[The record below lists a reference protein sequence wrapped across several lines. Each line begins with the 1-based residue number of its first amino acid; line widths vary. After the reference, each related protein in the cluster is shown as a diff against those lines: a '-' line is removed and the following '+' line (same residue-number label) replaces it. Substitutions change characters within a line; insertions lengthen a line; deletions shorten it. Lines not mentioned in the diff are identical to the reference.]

1 MKKRLYPYDSEAI
14 EVTFDLA
21 RCIHAEEC
29 IRGLPAVF
37 DRDRRPWID
46 AGAAPADAVAR
57 VIERCPSGALT
68 YVRKDGGAQEVP
80 SANVVE
86 VSPNGPLYVRGDI
99 EIVDADDNV
108 LLECT
113 RVALCR
119 CGASANKPL
128 CDGSHERIGFS
139 DTGRLGTGGVKDL
152 DPAADGRLRVKVRAG
167 ASLRLT
173 GSFTVRGSDGDEER
187 RGTNAAL
194 CRCGASKN
202 KPFCDS
208 SHKELGGWEVMN
220 DK

>member
-1 MKKRLYPYDSEAI
+1 MKKRIYRYDSETI
-14 EVTFDLA
+14 EVSFDLA
-21 RCIHAEEC
+21 RCIHAQEC

-46 AGAAPADAVAR
+46 ASADSADAVAR

-68 YVRKDGGAQEVP
+68 YVRKDGGTPEVP
-80 SANVVE
+80 SDNLVE

-99 EIVDADDNV
+99 EIADADDNV

-128 CDGSHERIGFS
+128 CDGSHERIGFADS
-139 DTGRLGTGGVKDL
+139 GQLGTGGVKDV
-152 DPAADGRLRVKVRAG
+152 DPTADGRLRVKVRAG
-167 ASLRLT
+167 ASLRFT
-173 GSFTVRGSDGDEER
+173 GNFTVCGAGGTDER

-194 CRCGASKN
+194 CRCGASMN

-208 SHKELGGWEVMN
+208 SHKELGDWEG
-220 DK
+220 